1 VEEINTTVVNEL
13 GLIMALV
20 DTACQ
25 IATAIGVVVI
35 ATRINSTKG

>member
-1 VEEINTTVVNEL
+1 MNEL

-25 IATAIGVVVI
+25 VATAIGVIVI
-35 ATRINSTKG
+35 AFRVKG

>member
-1 VEEINTTVVNEL
+1 MLGASKGGTMNEL

-25 IATAIGVVVI
+25 VATAIGVIVI
-35 ATRINSTKG
+35 AFRVKG